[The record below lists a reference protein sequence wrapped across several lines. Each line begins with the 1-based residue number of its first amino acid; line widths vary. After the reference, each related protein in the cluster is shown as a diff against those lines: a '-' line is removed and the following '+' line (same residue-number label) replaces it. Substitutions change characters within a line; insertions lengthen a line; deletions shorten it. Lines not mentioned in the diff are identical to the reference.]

1 MFLRNITLA
10 ALLSALALAATWA
23 APAAADSMRC
33 DGSLVRT
40 GDRMFDVRRACGEPD
55 VAVTLH
61 SVLTTTAGLVPFEEE
76 WQYNFGSQRLIR
88 FLHFQNGRLT
98 QIRSGG
104 RGFLRSTGDG
114 CRPAALQTGMSQLE
128 LVARCGE
135 PEVIET
141 RVTARSYQLA
151 PGGVLFPVGIP
162 AEEWFYP
169 FDETRFVRV
178 VTLVNG
184 RVVDIDQSRQR

>member
-1 MFLRNITLA
+1 MPFRSTTALTL
-10 ALLSALALAATWA
+10 LAMLVLPTLWASPAT
-23 APAAADSMRC
+23 ADSMRC
-33 DGSLVRT
+33 SGSLVRT

-61 SVLTTTAGLVPFEEE
+61 SVATSAGLVPVEEE
-76 WQYNFGSQRLIR
+76 WQYNFGRQRLIR
-88 FLHFQNGRLT
+88 FLRFQNGRLT

-104 RGFLRSTGDG
+104 RGFLHSTGG
-114 CRPAALQTGMSQLE
+114 SCSPSALQTGISQLE

-141 RVTARSYQLA
+141 RVTGRSYQLT

-162 AEEWFYP
+162 AEEWFYT
-169 FDETRFVRV
+169 FDDTRFIRV
-178 VTLVNG
+178 VTVVNG
-184 RVVDIDQSRQR
+184 RVVDVDQSRQR